1 MEYSLYVLFRELR
14 KYPDFRLSVEVN
26 REESWARLLFQKLRI
41 KVKVVRSMYRAD
53 RLTMWKDIE
62 KISCVK
68 VG

>member
-1 MEYSLYVLFRELR
+1 MNFFREFR
-14 KYPDFRLSVEVN
+14 KYPVFRLSVEVY
-26 REESWARLLFQKLRI
+26 REESWARRLFQKLRI

>member
-1 MEYSLYVLFRELR
+1 MCFFGEFR
-14 KYPDFRLSVEVN
+14 KYPDFRLSVEVY

-62 KISCVK
+62 KISFVK